1 MRRALSISLMLIG
14 SHCMAQAGS
23 YLSARDSA
31 YEALIRSARE
41 GKVEPALPRMDQLIA
56 LEPWNPRFVHDYVT
70 LLHWAG
76 RHEEAVRWWP
86 VMNSAAYPAPAY
98 ALKALARSAREA
110 GYTDIALAAYAQA
123 AERDAADIE
132 AHTGVV
138 LAGRDA
144 DRLAEAEAYARA
156 HLPRDG
162 GRLTAAG
169 LPLARAL
176 GLVLEARGDALGA
189 AALYQEI
196 LAIAPED
203 RDAARR
209 RVLMLGDA
217 GLPQLALQGVEAAPT
232 LFSGDEVRRLRH
244 DRSGRMIQWGERQ
257 IAVDRRIE
265 RFAATERALAANAGA
280 IDAAPPGAVTATE
293 FDRLVVLRD
302 RVRMAEARDLFVD
315 LERRGVALPAYALAA
330 AGDAY
335 LHLEQPERARDLYLR
350 AAADTGRREPGIL
363 FSLFYAYVE
372 SEQHALARQVADELL
387 AITPPIINKGYKGV
401 ELDNPDYPAAITT
414 QGLQLIFSDRLDAAQ
429 AHLAEALRRAP
440 FNFGL
445 RAAQGTLLASRDRP
459 RASLD
464 AFDALLID
472 DPDNLNARIGRA
484 ENLLTLRAYPMAGGE
499 LAQLAR
505 DYPEHK
511 GVLAAGDKFA
521 VHASP
526 LLTVESTI
534 GRSPS
539 AGAAGTISSRDAA
552 LDVHYYGSPFNDYFR
567 AFGHLRRAEGRV
579 DLNGVETTV
588 PRDRIGVGADLRR
601 PGWEA
606 RAELHAPLRG
616 GSGAGLALALTH
628 EFSDAWRLRARYDSN
643 TSELAWRAFGN
654 GISARA
660 VGLDA
665 TYTVHESRSFGAS
678 LARLDYSDSNRR
690 GSASVSWQER
700 WVSGPVYK
708 FSTVLSA
715 GTSANSRDALVT
727 PYFNPAHDRS
737 LDATLISEWLTWRR
751 YTRSF
756 TQRLVAG
763 VGAYGQSGQSG
774 ADNLPVRSWRY
785 EHAWTRDRRIDLRYG
800 IGSSRHPYDGV
811 QQTRHFL
818 YLNLAW
824 SPSW

>member
-1 MRRALSISLMLIG
+1 
-14 SHCMAQAGS
+14 MAQAGGN
-23 YLSARDSA
+23 LSASDLA
-31 YEALIRSARE
+31 YDAMIRSARE
-41 GKVEPALPRMDQLIA
+41 GKVEPALQRMDQLIA

-70 LLHWAG
+70 LLNWAG
-76 RHEEAVRWWP
+76 RHDDAVRWWP
-86 VMNSAAYPAPAY
+86 VMNSVGYPAPAY

-110 GYTDIALAAYAQA
+110 GSTDIALAAYTQA
-123 AERDAADIE
+123 VERDAADIE
-132 AHTGVV
+132 AHAGVV
-138 LAGRDA
+138 LTSRDA
-144 DRLAEAEAYARA
+144 DRLVEAEAHARA
-156 HLPRDG
+156 HLPRAS
-162 GRLTAAG
+162 GRLTAPG

-189 AALYQEI
+189 AALYQDI
-196 LAIAPED
+196 LAIAPDD

-217 GLPQLALQGVEAAPT
+217 GLPQLALQGVKASPN
-232 LFSGDEVRRLRH
+232 LFSGDEVRRLQH
-244 DRSGRMIQWGERQ
+244 DRSGRMIQWGTRQ

-265 RFAATERALAANAGA
+265 RFAATERALAANAGV
-280 IDAAPPGAVTATE
+280 IDGAPPGAAVATE

-315 LERRGVALPAYALAA
+315 LERRGVVLPAYALTA

-335 LHLEQPERARDLYLR
+335 LYLEQPERARDLYLR
-350 AAADTGRREPGIL
+350 AAADSGRREPGIL

-372 SEQHALARQVADELL
+372 CEQHALARQVADELL

-414 QGLQLIFSDRLDAAQ
+414 LGLQLIFADRLDPAQ
-429 AHLAEALRRAP
+429 LHLAEALRRAP

-464 AFDALLID
+464 AFDALLVD
-472 DPDNLNARIGRA
+472 HPDHLNARIGRA
-484 ENLLTLRAYPMAGGE
+484 ENLLTLRAWPKAGDE
-499 LAQLAR
+499 LAQLRR
-505 DYPEHK
+505 DYPEYK
-511 GVLAAGDKFA
+511 GVLAANDKYA

-526 LLTVESTI
+526 LLTVDSTF

-539 AGAAGTISSRDAA
+539 AGAAGPISSRDAA
-552 LDVHYYGSPFNDYFR
+552 LDVHYYGSPFKDYFR
-567 AFGHLRRAEGRV
+567 AFGHLRLAEGRV
-579 DLNGVETTV
+579 DLTGVETTV
-588 PRDRIGVGADLRR
+588 RRDRIGIGGDLRR

-606 RAELHAPLRG
+606 RAELHAPLRS
-616 GSGAGLALALTH
+616 GSGNGLALALTR
-628 EFSDAWRLRARYDSN
+628 EFSDAWRVRARYDSN

-690 GSASVSWQER
+690 DSAAMSWRER

-708 FSTVLSA
+708 FGTVLSA
-715 GTSANSRDALVT
+715 GTSANSRDALLT

-737 LDATLISEWLTWRR
+737 LDAALINEWLTWRR

-756 TQRLVAG
+756 TQRLVVG
-763 VGAYGQSGQSG
+763 VGTYGQSG
-774 ADNLPVRSWRY
+774 AATLPVRSWRY
-785 EHAWTRDRRIDLRYG
+785 EHEWSRDRRIDLRYG

-824 SPSW
+824 SPPW